1 MDGFVGRQN
10 ELDLLKRELGL
21 VEPGRARF
29 VWIRGRRRVGKSRL
43 VEEFLRRTGIRHVF
57 FQAPRRE
64 PEAARGRF
72 VAALAESDL
81 PARGMAAA
89 GVSFPSWPELLNFAT
104 RDAEDGGP
112 VAIVIDELPYL
123 VEKDGGFPADLQ
135 HAWDRYL
142 KNRPVLLVA
151 IGSDVRMM
159 RTLTEYP
166 AELHGRP
173 TREIQVPPLRLHE
186 VAEVTNAGAAE
197 VFDRYA
203 VTGGFPQLVEEWR
216 GAASLHRF
224 LAEALTDSGTQ
235 FVTNG
240 LRILTAELDPR
251 SYASDV
257 LRAIGAGER
266 TNAKIAKASGVY
278 NEATLSTAL
287 KLLVGKGI
295 VDERLPLAAPPGRK
309 NKRYVVADPY
319 LRFWLR
325 FIDPGLDEIDR
336 GRSDLLIARIERDW
350 PVYRGIAVEP
360 LVRDALERLLIEPDM
375 AARLGDARVVGG
387 YWTRSNDVEVD
398 LVGAVDT
405 QPESI
410 PFVGSIKWRQ
420 RSGFDQRDLKRLTT
434 HREKVPGAVGAKLV
448 AVSRNGFNHGTESID
463 LGLTPEDLLR

>member
-1 MDGFVGRQN
+1 MESFVGRQK
-10 ELDLLKRELGL
+10 ELALLEEELGK
-21 VEPGRARF
+21 VTADKGRF

-43 VEEFLRRTGIRHVF
+43 IEEFLRSTGVRHVF

-64 PEAARGRF
+64 PEMARERF
-72 VAALAESDL
+72 VAAVAESDL
-81 PARGMAAA
+81 PAREMAIA
-89 GVSFPSWPELLNFAT
+89 GVSFPTWSELFNFASRET
-104 RDAEDGGP
+104 GDGNP
-112 VAIVIDELPYL
+112 VVIVIDELPYL
-123 VEKDGGFPADLQ
+123 VEKDDGFAADLQ

-142 KNRPVLLVA
+142 KDRCVLLIG

-186 VAEVTNAGAAE
+186 VAEVTNASAVE
-197 VFDRYA
+197 VFDRYV

-216 GAASLHRF
+216 GETSLRQF
-224 LAEALTDSGTQ
+224 LTRTLADSGTQ

-240 LRILTAELDPR
+240 LRILTAELDPH

-257 LRAIGAGER
+257 LRAIGSGER
-266 TNAKIAKASGVY
+266 TNANIAKASGVH

-295 VDERLPLAAPPGRK
+295 VAEHLPFAAPPGRK
-309 NKRYVVADPY
+309 NKRYMVADPY

-325 FIDPGLDEIDR
+325 FVEPGLDEIDR
-336 GRSDLLIARIERDW
+336 DRSDLLIARIERDW
-350 PVYRGIAVEP
+350 PAYLGAAVEP
-360 LVRDALERLLIEPDM
+360 LVRGAVERLLVQPDIGS
-375 AARLGDARVVGG
+375 RLGDARVVGS

-398 LVGAVDT
+398 LVGAAKA

-410 PFVGSIKWRQ
+410 SFVGSIKWRQ
-420 RSGFDQRDLKRLTT
+420 RSGFNRHDLERLAAQ
-434 HREKVPGAVGAKLV
+434 REKVPGSGGAKLL
-448 AVSRNGFNHGTESID
+448 AVSRRGFGHGTESID
-463 LGLTPEDLLR
+463 LRLTAEDLLG